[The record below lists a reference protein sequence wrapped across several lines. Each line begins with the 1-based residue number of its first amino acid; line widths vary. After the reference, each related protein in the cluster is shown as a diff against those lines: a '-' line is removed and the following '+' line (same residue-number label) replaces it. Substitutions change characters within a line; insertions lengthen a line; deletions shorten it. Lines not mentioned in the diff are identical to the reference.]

1 MGTLEFPALQP
12 GWPKTKDP
20 LREFLLAPPAART
33 WRRGP
38 ELMFWGHPYCSPAGH
53 SGVTCALMSF
63 ELDKAQLAAST
74 AHIRDD
80 AERWRTSFEDYMS
93 ILTTQP
99 RRETGRDL
107 SRLDVF
113 WWEGTKQARPTS
125 KPVVLRGHSSGRD
138 LSVDDVESIC
148 RWCSSKIPPAIE
160 WRLILDARRA
170 LVGNDYRKVIIE
182 SASSVEITL
191 TDAIQRK
198 FDSMGITFGR
208 GLFENFR
215 TLNGRIELAKLVG
228 LPISESD
235 LKDCLVKPRNQVAH
249 RGAFP
254 DEATA
259 VKSLE
264 ISERIAHALGR
275 GYAEG

>member
-1 MGTLEFPALQP
+1 
-12 GWPKTKDP
+12 
-20 LREFLLAPPAART
+20 
-33 WRRGP
+33 
-38 ELMFWGHPYCSPAGH
+38 
-53 SGVTCALMSF
+53 
-63 ELDKAQLAAST
+63 
-74 AHIRDD
+74 
-80 AERWRTSFEDYMS
+80 
-93 ILTTQP
+93 
-99 RRETGRDL
+99 
-107 SRLDVF
+107 
-113 WWEGTKQARPTS
+113 
-125 KPVVLRGHSSGRD
+125 
-138 LSVDDVESIC
+138 
-148 RWCSSKIPPAIE
+148 
-160 WRLILDARRA
+160 
-170 LVGNDYRKVIIE
+170 VIIE